1 MEVIRVSVP
10 GDVEGDVDI
19 VPRPKP
25 FTNMVIVGL
34 VKIWP
39 PVSLLVPSKW
49 SNLIRKLNDSLPSP
63 VDGHVHDPVV
73 IIELSLGALAV
84 VDVPVHDQDP
94 LQPSLESLAGA
105 ESDVVKVAV
114 ATGLKDICK

>member
-1 MEVIRVSVP
+1 MPGVEVIRVSVS
-10 GDVEGDVDI
+10 GDVEGDIDI
-19 VPRPKP
+19 VTRPRPI
-25 FTNMVIVGL
+25 TNMVIVGL

-49 SNLIRKLNDSLPSP
+49 SNLIIKLIDFLPSP
-63 VDGHVHDPVV
+63 VDGNVHDPVV

-94 LQPSLESLAGA
+94 L
-105 ESDVVKVAV
+105 
-114 ATGLKDICK
+114 